1 MRVVEFRDD
10 KWVAEDVESEQELRE
25 LAFGP
30 ELVWLRATG
39 STPEE
44 FRHLGELFDL
54 HPLALEDVQNA
65 TQRPKVEDYPGI
77 TFVVVR
83 VPVRSTEGIQW
94 LQVGLFLGK
103 DFVLTASTGRNPILD
118 EAERRLEAL
127 RKDTDVRTSDRVLHF
142 LLDHLVDAYFPFL
155 HSLQDDLE
163 ELEEAVLEEATK
175 DHLERIRDLKH
186 TISLTRRLGLP
197 MREAM
202 QSLERTEHPNVAP
215 ETRTYLR
222 DVADHMIRISE
233 QVEHVKEVAL
243 ITQETWNSTLANQQ
257 NETMKRLTVIAAV
270 LLFPTLLAGIGG
282 MNFEDGFPAY
292 NFWDVTWV
300 IVGFIVLTLAVAW
313 WRDWL

>member
-1 MRVVEFRDD
+1 MRVVELGDD
-10 KWVAEDVESEQELRE
+10 GWVAEEVDSEEKLRE

-30 ELVWLRATG
+30 QLVWLRATG
-39 STPEE
+39 STADE
-44 FRHLGELFDL
+44 FRHLGELFEL

-65 TQRPKVEDYPGI
+65 TQRPKVEDYPGV

-83 VPVRSTEGIQW
+83 VPVRTADEVAW

-118 EAERRLEAL
+118 ETERRITSAGGNTAL
-127 RKDTDVRTSDRVLHF
+127 RTADRLLHF
-142 LLDHLVDAYFPFL
+142 LLDSLVDAYFPFL

-163 ELEEAVLEEATK
+163 ELEEAVIDEATK
-175 DHLERIRDLKH
+175 ENLARIRDLKH
-186 TISLTRRLGLP
+186 TISLTRRLTLP

-202 QSLERTEHPNVAP
+202 LSLERGEHANILP

-243 ITQETWNSTLANQQ
+243 IAQETWNSTLANQQ
-257 NETMKRLTVIAAV
+257 NATMKRLTVVAAV
-270 LLFPTLLAGIGG
+270 LLFPTLVAGIGG
-282 MNFEDGFPAY
+282 MNFEDGFPGY
-292 NFWDVTWV
+292 NFWTVTWAIFAL
-300 IVGFIVLTLAVAW
+300 IVVAVAFAW